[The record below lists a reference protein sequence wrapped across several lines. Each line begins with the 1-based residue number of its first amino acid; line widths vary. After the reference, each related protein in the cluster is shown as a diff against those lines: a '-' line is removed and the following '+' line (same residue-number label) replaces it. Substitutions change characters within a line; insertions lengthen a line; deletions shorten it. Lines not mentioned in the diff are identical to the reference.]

1 MARDDLSGAAVH
13 GVIRWMLEPKPLR
26 SRYTGVLFC
35 RSRMRLALLP
45 RFSGFPNDRQ
55 RIPMR
60 CREVHPKTSI
70 DPSTALW
77 PRYAMPIQLDR
88 APSHTSHGTE
98 ALSRSGRPDVGVA
111 LLCRSLPTDL
121 HKLDRCRTSP
131 QPSPY
136 GDQRPNCLKHSE
148 GPRPLEESVDGT
160 KDTGCRKGQ
169 DERSAAIFQRVTD
182 QHRRNRGQTEKSEGI
197 HGESISDRNKLSLS
211 DRRVAATYPTSL

>member
-98 ALSRSGRPDVGVA
+98 ALSRSGRPDAGVA
-111 LLCRSLPTDL
+111 SLCRSLPTGL
-121 HKLDRCRTSP
+121 AQVRQVPHVASAIAVWRPATKLP
-131 QPSPY
+131 QAL
-136 GDQRPNCLKHSE
+136 R
-148 GPRPLEESVDGT
+148 RATPLG
-160 KDTGCRKGQ
+160 
-169 DERSAAIFQRVTD
+169 
-182 QHRRNRGQTEKSEGI
+182 GI
-197 HGESISDRNKLSLS
+197 R
-211 DRRVAATYPTSL
+211 